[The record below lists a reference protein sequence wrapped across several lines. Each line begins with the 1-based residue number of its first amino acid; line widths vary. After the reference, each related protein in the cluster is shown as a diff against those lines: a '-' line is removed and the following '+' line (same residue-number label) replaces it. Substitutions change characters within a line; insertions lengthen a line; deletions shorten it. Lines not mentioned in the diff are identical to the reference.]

1 VITDTACPSAAWGTS
16 NKTAVTGDV
25 VNGDGRRVFTYN
37 SGDPHDVSAPPPA
50 LQDITTVRM
59 ALWVDPSPGKGAA
72 ETQLHTGVFLRNENR
87 RPVAD
92 CAAAA
97 TGNRHV
103 SLNGSRSSDPE
114 GGQLTYAW
122 ADGATSIAGSGSLLT
137 YVAPG
142 TGPHTFTVT
151 VTDPG
156 GFSSS
161 SSCDVNVL

>member
-1 VITDTACPSAAWGTS
+1 V
-16 NKTAVTGDV
+16 GDV
-25 VNGDGRRVFTYN
+25 VNGGTRRVFTYN
-37 SGDPHDVSAPPPA
+37 DGNATDVNQEPPP

-59 ALWVDPSPGKGAA
+59 ALWVDPTPGTGAR

-97 TGNRHV
+97 TGNMHV

-114 GGQLTYAW
+114 GGGLTFAW
-122 ADGATSIAGSGSLLT
+122 ADGPTPIDGTGSLVT
-137 YVAPG
+137 YVAPS

-161 SSCDVNVL
+161 STCQVNVL

>member
-1 VITDTACPSAAWGTS
+1 
-16 NKTAVTGDV
+16 
-25 VNGDGRRVFTYN
+25 
-37 SGDPHDVSAPPPA
+37 
-50 LQDITTVRM
+50 M
-59 ALWVDPSPGKGAA
+59 ALWVDPTPGRGAA
-72 ETQLHTGVFLRNENR
+72 ETQLYTGVFLRNENR

-92 CAAAA
+92 CTAAA
-97 TGNRHV
+97 TGNMHV
-103 SLNGSRSSDPE
+103 SLNGSHSSDPE

-122 ADGATSIAGSGSLLT
+122 ADGATSIAGSGSLIT

-161 SSCDVNVL
+161 SSCEVNVL